1 MRLKVKRRRLYGLYI
16 ILLWFKDIKDMNI
29 ENCITTYISSNE
41 NFLDIDNPDID
52 KIIDI
57 FISLEVNFININYS
71 TANKDLLGKVYKKR
85 PLWIKLYNDRV
96 NIGEN
101 I

>member
-1 MRLKVKRRRLYGLYI
+1 MVYLTANNEIEGKKKKDYMVYTLYYSDL
-16 ILLWFKDIKDMNI
+16 KDIKDMNI

-71 TANKDLLGKVYKKR
+71 TANKDLLGKVYKK
-85 PLWIKLYNDRV
+85 KTFMN
-96 NIGEN
+96 
-101 I
+101 